1 MAEKETP
8 RSKLTR
14 DYIRKFGGKTSKNA
28 LAKLLFEKYPKFFK
42 NKEDARSVIR
52 QLTGNSGNRFR
63 EEIKPIEWGIPEGDE
78 SGYEDFIMPLSSNNV
93 LVLSDIHFP
102 YHNVK
107 ALEKALNNGLKQGC
121 NAIYLN
127 GDTLDF
133 HKGSVYAHEK
143 SYKEMFEEVEYFKL
157 FIKELKKNFDVP
169 IYFKIG
175 NHEVRWERML
185 RENPQFNSFEE
196 FQLSSVLRFGENNIT
211 EVKSK
216 QETRCGK
223 FSLWHGHEHHGSGGI
238 DPAKWLFDR
247 TLRSGACGH
256 FHRHKSF
263 YANNGRET
271 IETHSMGCL
280 GELRPNFMPHQ
291 KATQTWVYGY
301 GILNW
306 DKENFEFQNI
316 MIK

>member
-1 MAEKETP
+1 MDKSTE
-8 RSKLTR
+8 RSKLVRQKITENNGA
-14 DYIRKFGGKTSKNA
+14 ISKRS
-28 LAKLLFEKYPKFFK
+28 LAKLLHQQYPKQFK
-42 NKEDARSVIR
+42 SEESARDAIR
-52 QLTGNSGNRFR
+52 YATGNSGKVHRVNATKVDW
-63 EEIKPIEWGIPEGDE
+63 EIPEGDE
-78 SGYEDFIMPLSSNNV
+78 CGYEDFILPLSSNNV
-93 LVLSDIHFP
+93 LVLTDIHFP
-102 YHNVK
+102 YHNKKNV
-107 ALEKALNNGLKQGC
+107 EKALNEGLKQGC

-143 SYKEMFEEVEYFKL
+143 SYKEMAEEVEYFKI
-157 FIKELKKNFDVP
+157 FISELKKNFDVP

-196 FQLSSVLRFGENNIT
+196 FQLSSILKFGENNIT

-223 FSLWHGHEHHGSGGI
+223 FSLWHGHEFHGSGGI
-238 DPAKWLFDR
+238 DPAKWLFER

-263 YANNGRET
+263 IAYNGTEN
-271 IETHSMGCL
+271 IETYSMGCL
-280 GELRPNFMPHQ
+280 SELRPNFMPHQ
-291 KATQTWVYGY
+291 RATQTWVNGY

-306 DKENFEFQNI
+306 DKEHFEFQNI
-316 MIK
+316 IIK